1 MDTVRVDCGG
11 VCRCSAG
18 REPRRVEVKEVKEAV
33 GGVWLGAG
41 RRVGLDGG

>member
-1 MDTVRVDCGG
+1 MDTVKVDSEG
-11 VCRCSAG
+11 VCRWRVG
-18 REPRRVEVKEVKEAV
+18 REPRRVEVKEAV

>member
-11 VCRCSAG
+11 VCRWSVG
-18 REPRRVEVKEVKEAV
+18 SEPRRVEVKEAV